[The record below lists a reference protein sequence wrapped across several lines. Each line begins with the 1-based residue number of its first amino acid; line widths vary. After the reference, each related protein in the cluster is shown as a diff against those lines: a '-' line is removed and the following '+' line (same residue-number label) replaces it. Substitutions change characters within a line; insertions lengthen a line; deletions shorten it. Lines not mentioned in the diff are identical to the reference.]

1 MYHFFQKQKAL
12 EYCQKKPQNCEV
24 RLSDAK
30 IGEANEVTEQGG
42 GTHVVD
48 KIISILEDHE
58 LFPQANV
65 KSKSELKQR
74 EREYTSDKIKIL
86 KIIESLLNLAQNSHL
101 YENSVNEQLENFQ
114 FHHFDDKEIE
124 NNE

>member
-1 MYHFFQKQKAL
+1 MTA
-12 EYCQKKPQNCEV
+12 
-24 RLSDAK
+24 
-30 IGEANEVTEQGG
+30 QGG
-42 GTHVVD
+42 GTHVVN

-58 LFPQANV
+58 LFPPANV

-74 EREYTSDKIKIL
+74 EREYTLDKIKIL
-86 KIIESLLNLAQNSHL
+86 KIIESMLNLAQDSHL
-101 YENSVNEQLENFQ
+101 NKNSVNKQLENFQ